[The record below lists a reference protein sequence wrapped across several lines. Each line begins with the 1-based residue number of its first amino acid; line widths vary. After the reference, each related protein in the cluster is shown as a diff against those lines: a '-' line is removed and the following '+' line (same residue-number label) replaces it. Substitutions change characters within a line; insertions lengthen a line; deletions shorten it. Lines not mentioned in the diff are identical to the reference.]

1 MSGLTPLYFKAGA
14 TTFVCL
20 NVDKTIYDG
29 DVASS
34 VGGTTA
40 EPPANSS
47 VFFLSQKAARRSNAL
62 GRIVLGCTR
71 GKKRRQVPLM
81 CDKDKLATVASA
93 LKGKKLKLGLGLGVD
108 WDINTVRGA

>member
-1 MSGLTPLYFKAGA
+1 MSGLTPIYFNAGPS
-14 TTFVCL
+14 TFICL

-29 DVASS
+29 DVAPA
-34 VGGTTA
+34 VGGSTA
-40 EPPANSS
+40 APPANSL

-62 GRIVLGCTR
+62 GRIVLGCKR
-71 GKKRRQVPLM
+71 GTKRRQVPLM
-81 CDKDKLATVASA
+81 CDKDKLATVATS